1 MLEEKDNEKNKK
13 IEIVKGSSKDLNISE
28 VRDNLTFENH
38 KSNTKE
44 NIVIPEVLETENEDK
59 ED

>member
-1 MLEEKDNEKNKK
+1 MLEENDKDKNKK

-38 KSNTKE
+38 KSNKKE
-44 NIVIPEVLETENEDK
+44 NIVIPETLNTDNED
-59 ED
+59 EEN